1 MFNFEDVGG
10 KLKGLAKFFFGFSVV
25 IAIIGGS
32 VMLIFG
38 VIDELPEL
46 VLLAPLASFVYCLL
60 AWCAALPLYGIG
72 QAVENSEQLLENS
85 PSTPKNTTDSKESYD
100 MAATKAQMAAAAY
113 IEKKCNSVS
122 ENYWICNKCGAR
134 NPKTS
139 RCCQD
144 CREYR

>member
-25 IAIIGGS
+25 IAIIGGA

-38 VIDELPEL
+38 LIDELPEL
-46 VLLAPLASFVYCLL
+46 TLLAPLASFVYCLL

-72 QAVENSEQLLENS
+72 QAVENSEQCSNKTSLAEA
-85 PSTPKNTTDSKESYD
+85 K
-100 MAATKAQMAAAAY
+100 MIAAAY
-113 IEKKCNSVS
+113 AAQKSVGVS
-122 ENYWICNKCGAR
+122 DNYWTCEKCGTR

-139 RCCQD
+139 RYCKD